1 VGVRKGSNG
10 NLLQQFPALALLL
23 QTRASMHRVRAVL
36 DQALSAASNPA
47 AQTPASVLQQLHQ
60 AKELYE
66 SDQEASLQLVER
78 LLADVDDAE
87 VGGFVRQPGNPGVS
101 CVGGEVHRLEQSK

>member
-1 VGVRKGSNG
+1 MPCAGVAAAN
-10 NLLQQFPALALLL
+10 
-23 QTRASMHRVRAVL
+23 TCSMHRVRAVL

-87 VGGFVRQPGNPGVS
+87 VGGFVRQPGVS
-101 CVGGEVHRLEQSK
+101 GCVLSAFIQDHSHVHS